1 EAIPVYLLLSNR
13 VNSLRLIPLVSSL
26 IDTYWLLVCDR
37 PVIDYLE
44 VLVWRSLG
52 NKRYGQ
58 HGKAKI
64 RTITTTAI

>member
-37 PVIDYLE
+37 PVIDYNLYYQIDLID
-44 VLVWRSLG
+44 LVYLLT
-52 NKRYGQ
+52 KV
-58 HGKAKI
+58 
-64 RTITTTAI
+64 